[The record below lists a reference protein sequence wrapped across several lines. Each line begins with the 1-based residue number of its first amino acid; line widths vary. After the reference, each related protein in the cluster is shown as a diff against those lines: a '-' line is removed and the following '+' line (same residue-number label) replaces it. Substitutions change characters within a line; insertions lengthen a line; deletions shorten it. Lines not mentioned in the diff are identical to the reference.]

1 MTNEIIFATTVI
13 INFGFVLFASKRSQE
28 FLFAAV
34 AVDLV
39 LISVF
44 GAKLI
49 SIFGFVTNT
58 GNIFYA
64 GVFLATHMLIEN
76 YGKEEGYRT
85 IRIGAF
91 AILLFLL
98 MAQFTFDLTGY
109 AGTAEVN
116 NAIDRLFRN
125 IPRVG
130 IASVFAFIIAQYVN
144 IWFYSLLK
152 NKTRDK
158 KLWLRDNASNLLG
171 QFIDSMLFFSIAF
184 IGTVPNTV
192 LAQIMMGGFMAKV
205 AVGAV
210 GTLFL
215 YASRRK
221 YF

>member
-1 MTNEIIFATTVI
+1 MTIAV
-13 INFGFVLFASKRSQE
+13 NFGLILFASRRGKE
-28 FLFAAV
+28 FLFATIAINL
-34 AVDLV
+34 A

-49 SIFGFVTNT
+49 SVFGFVTNT
-58 GNIFYA
+58 GNVFYA

-85 IRIGAF
+85 IRTGAF

-109 AGTAEVN
+109 AGTADVN
-116 NAIDRLFRN
+116 RAIDNLFRN
-125 IPRVG
+125 IPRIG
-130 IASVFAFIIAQYVN
+130 IASISAFIIAQYVN
-144 IWFYSLLK
+144 IWFYGLLK
-152 NKTRDK
+152 DKTRNK

-171 QFIDSMLFFSIAF
+171 QFVDSALFFSIAF
-184 IGTVPNTV
+184 MGIVPNTV
-192 LAQIMMGGFMAKV
+192 LIQIMIGGFIAKV

-215 YASRRK
+215 YASRRG
-221 YF
+221 

>member
-1 MTNEIIFATTVI
+1 MTNEVIFITTIVV
-13 INFGFVLFASKRSQE
+13 NFGLILFASRRGRE
-28 FLFAAV
+28 FLFATV
-34 AVDLV
+34 AVNLV

-49 SIFGFVTNT
+49 DVFGFVTNT
-58 GNIFYA
+58 GNVFYA

-76 YGKEEGYRT
+76 YSKEDGYRT

-109 AGTAEVN
+109 AGTADVN
-116 NAIDRLFRN
+116 RAIDNLFKN
-125 IPRVG
+125 IPRIG
-130 IASVFAFIIAQYVN
+130 IASISAFIVAQYVN
-144 IWFYSLLK
+144 VWFYGFLK

-171 QFIDSMLFFSIAF
+171 QFVDSALFFSIAF

-192 LAQIMMGGFMAKV
+192 LMQIMMGGFMVKV
-205 AVGAV
+205 IVGAV
-210 GTLFL
+210 GTSFL

-221 YF
+221 K